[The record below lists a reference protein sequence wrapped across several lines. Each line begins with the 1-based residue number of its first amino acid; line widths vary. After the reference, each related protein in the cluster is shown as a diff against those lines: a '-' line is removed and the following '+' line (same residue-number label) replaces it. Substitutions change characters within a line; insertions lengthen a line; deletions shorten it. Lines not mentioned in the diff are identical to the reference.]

1 MKKYIL
7 YVIVAFVAA
16 VCNVGCSSD
25 TELDLYCTVNGQVTD
40 AQTGEPIKAASVM
53 LTPGGMTTVSG
64 SDGTFEF
71 TRLDPGQYTVLVQ
84 ADGYVSNRKYVNAT
98 AGESYQVD
106 IPLSKY

>member
-7 YVIVAFVAA
+7 YAIMTFVAA
-16 VCNVGCSSD
+16 VCNMSCSND

-71 TRLDPGQYTVLVQ
+71 TRLDPGQYTVFVQ
-84 ADGYVSNRKYVNAT
+84 ADGYESNRKIVNAV
-98 AGESYQVD
+98 AGEARHADV
-106 IPLSKY
+106 PLSKQ